1 MPGGQQR
8 FLGGIGGVGR
18 QAPKREGRRL
28 PPVGRPWA
36 LEDAAP
42 RCESELHF
50 MVAMNTGSEQR

>member
-1 MPGGQQR
+1 MEASKG
-8 FLGGIGGVGR
+8 FSVASVGSAQ
-18 QAPKREGRRL
+18 QAPKSVGRRL